1 MLILNKSQF
10 FSFIPFN
17 LCQHFPP
24 LLLTILGTLVG
35 LKFSILVEQAIVSSK
50 KRFNALMYLYYQ
62 FWYNLFIFNR
72 KSFFYKI
79 KCVNFVS
86 SLIYFFK
93 NNVHSGSGVEQILSK
108 IVNPKNQ
115 EPASI
120 YLQSTRNNTI
130 CTLVDCYGKAVCC
143 SSAGSI
149 GFKNTRKST
158 TYAAQAVAEKIAEK
172 TLEKGFFS
180 VRVLVKGLGY
190 GKQSGVRAL
199 FKSGLKI
206 LSIQEIT
213 PISYNGSRPRK
224 KRRV

>member
-1 MLILNKSQF
+1 MHILNKPQF
-10 FSFIPFN
+10 FSFIPFT
-17 LCQHFPP
+17 LYQHFLP
-24 LLLTILGTLVG
+24 LLLSILGTPVG

-50 KRFNALMYLYYQ
+50 MRFNALMCLYYP
-62 FWYNLFIFNR
+62 FWYNLFIFSS
-72 KSFFYKI
+72 KSFLYKI
-79 KCVNFVS
+79 KCVNFAS

-93 NNVHSGSGVEQILSK
+93 SNVLSGSGVEQILSK

-130 CTLVDCYGKAVCC
+130 CTLVDAYGKAVCC